1 MDLGTVRQYL
11 RPSLAEV
18 EACISHYLR
27 SDVALLDQTNR
38 SLREH
43 GGKLMRP
50 MLVLLS
56 AGALG
61 NAGPDTIRIAA
72 AAEMMHNATLLHDDV
87 VDQAG
92 ERRGLP
98 TLFSLLGGG
107 PAVLVGDFWLVRGLQ
122 AVMDVEHEGL
132 QVLRLCEKTLSDL
145 AEGELLQM
153 QKASAGDTTLD
164 DYLRIIY
171 CKTASL
177 FETSARCGALSA
189 GASQE
194 DVDRMGRFAKLV
206 GLAFQMKDD
215 IFDYGEPA
223 AALGKPVGID
233 LKEGKITLPLLCA
246 LDMVSPEEARS
257 IREQVVRVAEEP
269 ALEASVRAFVR
280 AQDGVARAQ
289 VYMESLIREAVD
301 LLEPLPQ
308 TQEKD
313 FLGLW
318 ARYVG
323 ARNV

>member
-1 MDLGTVRQYL
+1 MDLGVVRQYL

-43 GGKLMRP
+43 CGKMMRP

-61 NAGPDTIRIAA
+61 KANRDTVLLAS

-98 TLFSLLGGG
+98 TVFSLLGGG

-122 AVMDVEHEGL
+122 AVMDVEREGRE
-132 QVLRLCEKTLSDL
+132 VLRLCEKTLADL

-153 QKASAGDTTLD
+153 QKAGSGDTTLE

-189 GASQE
+189 GASPE
-194 DVDRMGRFAKLV
+194 EVDRMGRFAKLV

-215 IFDYGEPA
+215 IFDYGDPD

-246 LDMVSPEEARS
+246 LDTVSPEEARS
-257 IREQVVRVAEEP
+257 VRDQVVRLADEP
-269 ALEASVRAFVR
+269 ALEASVRAFVK

-289 VYMESLIREAVD
+289 AYMESLIREAVD

-308 TQEKD
+308 TQDKD
-313 FLGLW
+313 FLALW

-323 ARNV
+323 DRSL